1 MVGLFAKAKK
11 VPIQVD
17 QRQILYPVG
26 VNQSARDKAR
36 TQAKNALD
44 EGRMVFR
51 YLSDQEELV
60 FRSHART
67 KYVAFSPIEG
77 IWHPVYQDECVRI
90 NHEASYYRLPTHTE
104 EQEREEA
111 EKGHR
116 T

>member
-11 VPIQVD
+11 VPIQID

-26 VNQSARDKAR
+26 VNQSARRKAQD
-36 TQAKNALD
+36 QAAKALN

-51 YLSDQEELV
+51 YLSDQEELI
-60 FRSHART
+60 FRDHART

-90 NHEASYYRLPTHTE
+90 NHEASYYRLPTNE
-104 EQEREEA
+104 EELEE
-111 EKGHR
+111 EKGR
-116 T
+116 KRD